1 MREKVYPTSLT
12 QFIQLNSP
20 HHGLLLNTSLH
31 LCVSMLLSYFG
42 MHRRQHFLLRHT
54 FRTRS
59 VLTIPGTPRGGSPSR
74 PGIRVQSPVEAPQ
87 LLVHMVFLSFYL
99 RSTLVNNL
107 HTEGRTVVE
116 TRSTHVPPESLFYLG
131 WRKRC
136 TERGK
141 LKCLSV
147 CSWHTLS
154 HHSSPFPQSSRHNRG
169 GPPATPSSGFAQKP
183 GLAAGLPAF
192 TPKDVEDCSG
202 SSLLLLLCRH

>member
-1 MREKVYPTSLT
+1 MREKAYPISLT

-54 FRTRS
+54 F
-59 VLTIPGTPRGGSPSR
+59 IPGTPHGGSPSR
-74 PGIRVQSPVEAPQ
+74 PGIRVQSPIQAPQ

-107 HTEGRTVVE
+107 QAGGCTVVE
-116 TRSTHVPPESLFYLG
+116 TRSTQVPPESLFYLG

-136 TERGK
+136 AEQGK
-141 LKCLSV
+141 IKCPSV

-154 HHSSPFPQSSRHNRG
+154 HHSSPFPQFSWHNRG
-169 GPPATPSSGFAQKP
+169 GHPATPSSGFAQKP
-183 GLAAGLPAF
+183 GLVAGLPAF
-192 TPKDVEDCSG
+192 SPKDVEESSW